1 MKLALPFFVVLT
13 SLSLWSA
20 PQGTPAP
27 QEPPPEVC
35 RGKPLSVTV
44 LDKPGV
50 EYRVPPFIPLRFGG
64 TRHGS
69 VWQVLYDNNNPFRL
83 IIKSRDELSEF
94 WNRFLKQSD
103 YLPPLPEVDFSKE
116 MIVVVGLGLRPM
128 PCCGI
133 LIDGVCEVD
142 GKVEVFITKM
152 EDGPCTGLVPQITT
166 APADIVRIS
175 RSDLP
180 IVYRETQVPCV
191 QWRDRMMRLSGQP
204 PIGY

>member
-1 MKLALPFFVVLT
+1 MKLALLFFVVLT

-27 QEPPPEVC
+27 QIPPPEAC
-35 RGKPLSVTV
+35 RGKPLSVKV

-69 VWQVLYDNNNPFRL
+69 VWQVLYDNNNPFRFV
-83 IIKSRDELSEF
+83 IKSRDEFSEF
-94 WNRFLKQSD
+94 WNRFRKQSD

-116 MIVVVGLGLRPM
+116 MIVVVGLGPRTAG
-128 PCCGI
+128 CCVI
-133 LIDGVCEVD
+133 LVDGVCEVD
-142 GKVEVFITKM
+142 GKVEVFLTIV
-152 EDGPCTGLVPQITT
+152 DGLQCIPTLDIMT
-166 APADIVRIS
+166 APTDIVRIP

-180 IVYRETQVPCV
+180 IVYREIKVPCV
-191 QWRDRMMRLSGQP
+191 EWRDRMMRLSGQP